1 VAEGLSG
8 SSQSAC
14 VLVQRTS
21 RVRSIV
27 TLKGA
32 WFLRRLCSAWQRAG
46 VASARAGMAWA
57 PGRPAAGKLRLLPRR
72 RG

>member
-1 VAEGLSG
+1 MAEGPSG

-14 VLVQRTS
+14 VLAQRTS

-46 VASARAGMAWA
+46 VA
-57 PGRPAAGKLRLLPRR
+57 
-72 RG
+72 